1 MVNINQRGYEKT
13 MKLCKELEN
22 NNINFVEFINEFEI
36 IAFNDFKG
44 KSLEYFNDGWS
55 KGGVLRLMKLFL
67 KASAGDKKANDRII
81 VDLGLEDVN
90 LTIKEL

>member
-1 MVNINQRGYEKT
+1 MANINKRGYEKT

-22 NNINFVEFINEFEI
+22 GNINFVEFIDQYEI

-44 KSLEYFNDGWS
+44 KSFDYFNDGWS

-67 KASAGDKKANDRII
+67 KASAGDKKAQSRLI
-81 VDLGLEDVN
+81 VDLELEDVEME
-90 LTIKEL
+90 IKEL